1 MKPMMST
8 ERSPSRAA
16 PSGSPPSDAAAGS
29 DPVRLLLVVDGV
41 YPSLGGAEIQARM
54 LARVFTEDGHD
65 VRVIAPWLDRTRP
78 LRETLD
84 GVPVERIPYPR
95 IRLLGALLLCVRFAW
110 RLLRDRG
117 GYDAIHV
124 HTAENL
130 AAIAGLLRPWHG
142 ASVTV
147 KVSGAYEFDG
157 GLLDP
162 ELRHRPLNRLRN
174 AWIQRADTIQCISR
188 YTFDRLV
195 AAGYPHAG
203 LKMIPNAVDLRRFGG
218 PRSTSGMVRVAYVG
232 RLRQVKG
239 VTVLLDAWHQL
250 APGAAARL
258 VIAGEGELRPELE
271 AQLDRLALRGA
282 VELAGAISDVPALL
296 RDTDVYVQP
305 SFAEGMPNSVLEAM
319 AAGLPV
325 VATRVSGNE
334 DLIADGENGLLVPPG
349 DPGALAAAIRRL
361 MDDPALAR
369 TMGER
374 ARTRAQQYSTPAV
387 TSLLVRAYRL
397 GRAA

>member
-8 ERSPSRAA
+8 ERSASRAA
-16 PSGSPPSDAAAGS
+16 PSGSPPPDAAVA

-65 VRVIAPWLDRTRP
+65 VRVLAPWLDRTRP

-142 ASVTV
+142 ATVTV

-162 ELRHRPLNRLRN
+162 ERRHRPLNRLRN

-195 AAGYPHAG
+195 AAGYPRAG

-218 PRSTSGMVRVAYVG
+218 PRSTSGVVRVAYVG

-239 VTVLLDAWHQL
+239 VTVLLDAWHAL
-250 APGAAARL
+250 APAGGARL
-258 VIAGEGELRPELE
+258 VIAGDGELRPELE
-271 AQLDRLALRGA
+271 AQLDRLGLRGA

-319 AAGLPV
+319 AAGLPI

-361 MDDPALAR
+361 MEDPALAR
-369 TMGER
+369 SMGER
-374 ARTRAQQYSTPAV
+374 ARERAQQYSTPAV
-387 TSLLVRAYRL
+387 TSQLVRAYRL